1 MAPILL
7 FITGVLAG
15 VIAGFILS
23 RVSSKGRSSGGSGE
37 ARLLEERL
45 LKADQ
50 GLEQFSRQ
58 LEAQNEE
65 LRNQQE
71 QLQEAREIAAISRTQ
86 LDAITNER
94 DDLKSSETSAKALL
108 EQTRT
113 QREALS
119 AQAAEATEKVKSQQE
134 RIEVVNKERDEL
146 KASVSI
152 TKTALEEI
160 RAQKEDLSTKA
171 AEAAER
177 LKSQQNQARTEL
189 NALTEERDGL
199 REAQK
204 GLSTDLEQI
213 RSAKEALSKRTAE
226 ISEMLRSQESQ
237 TQFLEQARTDLLTQF
252 RSLSGKMLDGSR
264 DALLKSTKET
274 VSEPFA
280 KEVQQLRQQ
289 MEALQKDSN
298 EKLGVLAQTTMDLR
312 QRSEDVQ
319 GAAQQLTSA
328 LRSPNVKGQWGEV
341 NLRRI
346 LEFVGLIS
354 YCDFDEQVHVDT
366 NEGAYRPDCVITIP
380 GSRRLIVDSKA
391 PIESY
396 LDALQASDDAQR
408 EAALSH
414 HLKKVRSHI
423 DHLSKKDYAG
433 KLSAL
438 GQVVDGVVL
447 FIPVEGALSM
457 ALERDPQLLEY
468 AFSKNIILTFPTSLL
483 AILKGLAMTIQQA
496 EIAKNIDEIES
507 NAVELHKRFTVFIDK
522 FNDIG
527 RDITRLNKSFNAAVG
542 SAQSRLLPQGRR
554 FAELAGQSSEL
565 DVSDQIDEVVRE
577 IQAGD

>member
-23 RVSSKGRSSGGSGE
+23 RVFSKGRSSGGSGE

-50 GLEQFSRQ
+50 GLEQFSKQ
-58 LEAQNEE
+58 LEQQSADLQSVQHEAQ
-65 LRNQQE
+65 Q
-71 QLQEAREIAAISRTQ
+71 ARESAAVSSTELKGVSR
-86 LDAITNER
+86 ER
-94 DDLKSSETSAKALL
+94 DA
-108 EQTRT
+108 
-113 QREALS
+113 
-119 AQAAEATEKVKSQQE
+119 
-134 RIEVVNKERDEL
+134 L
-146 KASVSI
+146 KAGHA
-152 TKTALEEI
+152 TALAAMEQVRQE
-160 RAQKEDLSTKA
+160 KESLSRKM
-171 AEAAER
+171 AEVAE
-177 LKSQQNQARTEL
+177 Q
-189 NALTEERDGL
+189 
-199 REAQK
+199 
-204 GLSTDLEQI
+204 
-213 RSAKEALSKRTAE
+213 
-226 ISEMLRSQESQ
+226 LRSQESQ

-252 RSLSGKMLDGSR
+252 RSLSGQMLDGSR

-280 KEVQQLRQQ
+280 KEVQQLRMQ

-319 GAAQQLTSA
+319 GAAKQLTSA

-408 EAALSH
+408 EDALSH

-423 DHLSKKDYAG
+423 DLLSKKDYAG
-433 KLSAL
+433 KLSSL

-496 EIAKNIDEIES
+496 EIAKNIDEIQAQ
-507 NAVELHKRFTVFIDK
+507 AVELHKRFSTFIDK

-527 RDITRLNKSFNAAVG
+527 NNLTRLNKSFNSAVG

-554 FAELAGQSSEL
+554 FAELAGQSGEL
-565 DVSDQIDEVVRE
+565 DASDQIDEVVRE
-577 IQAGD
+577 IQGSA

>member
-1 MAPILL
+1 M
-7 FITGVLAG
+7 LAG
-15 VIAGFILS
+15 LIAGFILS
-23 RVSSKGRSSGGSGE
+23 RMFVRSRSGDGSGE
-37 ARLLEERL
+37 IRLLEERL

-50 GLEQFSRQ
+50 GLAQFSQQ
-58 LEAQNEE
+58 LDTQSSE
-65 LRNQQE
+65 LRAAQQQAQQASE
-71 QLQEAREIAAISRTQ
+71 QAAVSRTQ
-86 LDAITNER
+86 LEGVSQER
-94 DDLKSSETSAKALL
+94 DA
-108 EQTRT
+108 
-113 QREALS
+113 
-119 AQAAEATEKVKSQQE
+119 
-134 RIEVVNKERDEL
+134 L
-146 KASVSI
+146 KAGHD
-152 TKTALEEI
+152 TALATMDQLRRE
-160 RAQKEDLSTKA
+160 KEKLTA
-171 AEAAER
+171 TMAEVAE
-177 LKSQQNQARTEL
+177 K
-189 NALTEERDGL
+189 
-199 REAQK
+199 
-204 GLSTDLEQI
+204 
-213 RSAKEALSKRTAE
+213 
-226 ISEMLRSQESQ
+226 LRSQENQ

-252 RSLSGKMLDGSR
+252 RSLSGQMLDGSR
-264 DALLKSTKET
+264 EALLKSTKET

-280 KEVQQLRQQ
+280 KEVLQLRQQ
-289 MEALQKDSN
+289 VEALQKDSN
-298 EKLGVLAQTTMDLR
+298 AKLTVLAETTRDLR

-346 LEFVGLIS
+346 LEFVGLIA
-354 YCDFDEQVHVDT
+354 YCDFDEQVHVGTD
-366 NEGAYRPDCVITIP
+366 EGAYRPDCVITIP

-396 LDALQASDDAQR
+396 LDALQVNDQAQR
-408 EAALSH
+408 DAALNE

-423 DHLSKKDYAG
+423 DLLSKKDYAG

-496 EIAKNIDEIES
+496 EIAKNIDEIQAQ
-507 NAVELHKRFTVFIDK
+507 AVELHKRFSTFIDK

-527 RDITRLNKSFNAAVG
+527 NNLTRLNKSFNAAVG

-554 FAELAGQSSEL
+554 FAELAGQCGEL
-565 DVSDQIDEVVRE
+565 DVSDPIDELVRE
-577 IQAGD
+577 IQAE

>member
-1 MAPILL
+1 MAPTLL

-15 VIAGFILS
+15 LIAGFILS
-23 RVSSKGRSSGGSGE
+23 RVFGRSRSGDGSGE
-37 ARLLEERL
+37 IRLLEERL

-50 GLEQFSRQ
+50 GLAQFSQQ
-58 LEAQNEE
+58 LEVQSSE
-65 LRNQQE
+65 LRAAQQQAQQASE
-71 QLQEAREIAAISRTQ
+71 QAAVSRTQ
-86 LDAITNER
+86 LEGVSQER
-94 DDLKSSETSAKALL
+94 DA
-108 EQTRT
+108 
-113 QREALS
+113 
-119 AQAAEATEKVKSQQE
+119 
-134 RIEVVNKERDEL
+134 L
-146 KASVSI
+146 KAGHDSALAAMDQLRRE
-152 TKTALEEI
+152 KEKLTA
-160 RAQKEDLSTKA
+160 SM
-171 AEAAER
+171 AEVAE
-177 LKSQQNQARTEL
+177 K
-189 NALTEERDGL
+189 
-199 REAQK
+199 
-204 GLSTDLEQI
+204 
-213 RSAKEALSKRTAE
+213 
-226 ISEMLRSQESQ
+226 LRSQESQ

-252 RSLSGKMLDGSR
+252 RSLSGQMLDGSR
-264 DALLKSTKET
+264 EALLKSTKET

-280 KEVQQLRQQ
+280 KEVLQLRQQ
-289 MEALQKDSN
+289 VEALQKDSN
-298 EKLGVLAQTTMDLR
+298 AKLTVLAETTRDLR

-346 LEFVGLIS
+346 LEFVGLIA
-354 YCDFDEQVHVDT
+354 YCDFDEQVHVGTD
-366 NEGAYRPDCVITIP
+366 EGAYRPDCVITIP

-396 LDALQASDDAQR
+396 LDALQANDQAQR
-408 EAALSH
+408 EAALTE

-423 DHLSKKDYAG
+423 DLLSKKDYAG

-496 EIAKNIDEIES
+496 EIAKNIDEIQAQ
-507 NAVELHKRFTVFIDK
+507 AVELHKRFSIFIDK

-527 RDITRLNKSFNAAVG
+527 NQLTRLNKSFNAAVG

-554 FAELAGQSSEL
+554 FAELAGQNSEI
-565 DVSDQIDEVVRE
+565 DVSDQIEEVVRE
-577 IQAGD
+577 IQAGEA

>member
-1 MAPILL
+1 MAPTLL

-15 VIAGFILS
+15 LIAGFILS
-23 RVSSKGRSSGGSGE
+23 RVFGRSRSGDGSGE
-37 ARLLEERL
+37 IRLLEERL

-50 GLEQFSRQ
+50 GLAQFSQQ
-58 LEAQNEE
+58 LEAQSSE
-65 LRNQQE
+65 LRAAQQQAQQASE
-71 QLQEAREIAAISRTQ
+71 QAAVSRTQ
-86 LDAITNER
+86 LEGVSQER
-94 DDLKSSETSAKALL
+94 DA
-108 EQTRT
+108 
-113 QREALS
+113 
-119 AQAAEATEKVKSQQE
+119 
-134 RIEVVNKERDEL
+134 L
-146 KASVSI
+146 KAGHDSALAAMDQLRREKE
-152 TKTALEEI
+152 TLTA
-160 RAQKEDLSTKA
+160 SM
-171 AEAAER
+171 AEVAE
-177 LKSQQNQARTEL
+177 K
-189 NALTEERDGL
+189 
-199 REAQK
+199 
-204 GLSTDLEQI
+204 
-213 RSAKEALSKRTAE
+213 
-226 ISEMLRSQESQ
+226 LRSQESQ

-252 RSLSGKMLDGSR
+252 RSLSGQMLDGSR
-264 DALLKSTKET
+264 EALLKSTKET

-280 KEVQQLRQQ
+280 KEVLQLRQQ
-289 MEALQKDSN
+289 VEALQKDSN
-298 EKLGVLAQTTMDLR
+298 AKLTVLAETTRDLR

-328 LRSPNVKGQWGEV
+328 LRSSNVKGQWGEV

-346 LEFVGLIS
+346 LEFVGLIA
-354 YCDFDEQVHVDT
+354 YCDFDEQVHVGT
-366 NEGAYRPDCVITIP
+366 EEGAYRPDCVITIP

-396 LDALQASDDAQR
+396 LDALQATDQAQR
-408 EAALSH
+408 EAALTE

-423 DHLSKKDYAG
+423 DLLSKKDYAG

-496 EIAKNIDEIES
+496 EIAKNIDEIQAQ
-507 NAVELHKRFTVFIDK
+507 AVELHKRFSIFIDK

-527 RDITRLNKSFNAAVG
+527 SQLNRLNKSYNAAVG

-554 FAELAGQSSEL
+554 FAELAGQNGEIDL
-565 DVSDQIDEVVRE
+565 SDQIDEVVRE
-577 IQAGD
+577 IQSNE

>member
-1 MAPILL
+1 MAPTLL

-15 VIAGFILS
+15 LIAGFILS
-23 RVSSKGRSSGGSGE
+23 RVFGRSRSGDGSGE
-37 ARLLEERL
+37 IRLLEKRL

-50 GLEQFSRQ
+50 GLTQFSQQ
-58 LEAQNEE
+58 LEAQSSE
-65 LRNQQE
+65 LRTAQQQAQQAGE
-71 QLQEAREIAAISRTQ
+71 QAAVSRTQ
-86 LDAITNER
+86 LEGVSQER
-94 DDLKSSETSAKALL
+94 DA
-108 EQTRT
+108 
-113 QREALS
+113 
-119 AQAAEATEKVKSQQE
+119 
-134 RIEVVNKERDEL
+134 L
-146 KASVSI
+146 KAGHDS
-152 TKTALEEI
+152 ALAAMDQLRRE
-160 RAQKEDLSTKA
+160 KEK
-171 AEAAER
+171 
-177 LKSQQNQARTEL
+177 
-189 NALTEERDGL
+189 LTE
-199 REAQK
+199 
-204 GLSTDLEQI
+204 SM
-213 RSAKEALSKRTAE
+213 AE
-226 ISEMLRSQESQ
+226 VAEKLRSQESQ

-252 RSLSGKMLDGSR
+252 RSLSGQMLDGSR
-264 DALLKSTKET
+264 EALLKSTKET

-280 KEVQQLRQQ
+280 KEVLQLRQQ
-289 MEALQKDSN
+289 VEALQKDSN
-298 EKLGVLAQTTMDLR
+298 ARLTVLAETTRDLR

-346 LEFVGLIS
+346 LEFVGLIA
-354 YCDFDEQVHVDT
+354 YCDFDEQVHVGT
-366 NEGAYRPDCVITIP
+366 EEGAYRPDCVITIP

-396 LDALQASDDAQR
+396 LDALQATDQAQR
-408 EAALSH
+408 EAALTE

-423 DHLSKKDYAG
+423 DLLSKKDYAG

-496 EIAKNIDEIES
+496 EIAKNIDEIQAQ
-507 NAVELHKRFTVFIDK
+507 AVELHKRFSIFIDK

-527 RDITRLNKSFNAAVG
+527 SQLNRLNKSYNAAVG

-554 FAELAGQSSEL
+554 FAELAGQNGEIDL
-565 DVSDQIDEVVRE
+565 SDQIDEVVRE
-577 IQAGD
+577 IQSNE

>member
-1 MAPILL
+1 MAPTLL

-15 VIAGFILS
+15 LIAGFILS
-23 RVSSKGRSSGGSGE
+23 RVFGRNRSGDGSGE

-58 LEAQNEE
+58 LEAQNSE
-65 LRNQQE
+65 LKAVQQQAQQASE
-71 QLQEAREIAAISRTQ
+71 QAAISRTQ
-86 LDAITNER
+86 LEGVSQER
-94 DDLKSSETSAKALL
+94 DA
-108 EQTRT
+108 
-113 QREALS
+113 
-119 AQAAEATEKVKSQQE
+119 
-134 RIEVVNKERDEL
+134 L
-146 KASVSI
+146 KAGHD
-152 TKTALEEI
+152 TALAAMDQLRRE
-160 RAQKEDLSTKA
+160 KETLTA
-171 AEAAER
+171 TMAEVAE
-177 LKSQQNQARTEL
+177 K
-189 NALTEERDGL
+189 
-199 REAQK
+199 
-204 GLSTDLEQI
+204 
-213 RSAKEALSKRTAE
+213 
-226 ISEMLRSQESQ
+226 LRSQESQ

-252 RSLSGKMLDGSR
+252 RSLSGQMLDGSR
-264 DALLKSTKET
+264 EALLKSTKET

-280 KEVQQLRQQ
+280 KEVLQLRQQ
-289 MEALQKDSN
+289 VEALQKESN
-298 EKLGVLAQTTMDLR
+298 AKLTVLAETTRDLR

-346 LEFVGLIS
+346 LEFVGLIA
-354 YCDFDEQVHVDT
+354 YCDFDEQVHVGT
-366 NEGAYRPDCVITIP
+366 EEGAYRPDCVITIP

-396 LDALQASDDAQR
+396 LDALQANDQAQR
-408 EAALSH
+408 EAALNE

-423 DHLSKKDYAG
+423 DLLSKKDYAG

-496 EIAKNIDEIES
+496 EIAKNIDEIQAQ
-507 NAVELHKRFTVFIDK
+507 AVELHKRFSIFIDK

-527 RDITRLNKSFNAAVG
+527 SQLNRLNKSFNAAVG

-554 FAELAGQSSEL
+554 FAELAGQSGEV
-565 DVSDQIDEVVRE
+565 DVSEQIDEVVRE
-577 IQAGD
+577 IQAGE

>member
-1 MAPILL
+1 MAPTLL

-15 VIAGFILS
+15 LIAGFILS
-23 RVSSKGRSSGGSGE
+23 RVFGRNRSGDGTGE
-37 ARLLEERL
+37 IRLLEERL

-50 GLEQFSRQ
+50 GLAQFSQQ
-58 LEAQNEE
+58 LEAQGSE
-65 LRNQQE
+65 LRAAQQQVQQASE
-71 QLQEAREIAAISRTQ
+71 QAAVSRTQ
-86 LDAITNER
+86 LEGVSQER
-94 DDLKSSETSAKALL
+94 DA
-108 EQTRT
+108 
-113 QREALS
+113 
-119 AQAAEATEKVKSQQE
+119 
-134 RIEVVNKERDEL
+134 L
-146 KASVSI
+146 KAGHD
-152 TKTALEEI
+152 TALAAMDQLRRE
-160 RAQKEDLSTKA
+160 KEKLTA
-171 AEAAER
+171 TMAEVAE
-177 LKSQQNQARTEL
+177 K
-189 NALTEERDGL
+189 
-199 REAQK
+199 
-204 GLSTDLEQI
+204 
-213 RSAKEALSKRTAE
+213 
-226 ISEMLRSQESQ
+226 LRSQESQ

-252 RSLSGKMLDGSR
+252 RSLSGQMLDGSR
-264 DALLKSTKET
+264 EALLKSTKET

-280 KEVQQLRQQ
+280 KEVLQLRQQ
-289 MEALQKDSN
+289 VEALQKDSN
-298 EKLGVLAQTTMDLR
+298 AKLTVLAETTRDLR

-346 LEFVGLIS
+346 LEFVGLIA
-354 YCDFDEQVHVDT
+354 YCDFDEQVHVGTD
-366 NEGAYRPDCVITIP
+366 EGAYRPDCVITIP

-396 LDALQASDDAQR
+396 LDALQATDQAQR
-408 EAALSH
+408 DAALNE

-423 DHLSKKDYAG
+423 DLLSKKDYAG

-496 EIAKNIDEIES
+496 EIAKNIDEIQAQ
-507 NAVELHKRFTVFIDK
+507 AVELHKRFFTFIDK

-554 FAELAGQSSEL
+554 FAELAGQSNEI

-577 IQAGD
+577 IQAGA